1 MWEASAGIL
10 DNLTKTTENVN
21 SAMPT
26 HIPSRHPKEIPMQQ
40 DRPQADKTA
49 IVTGASSG
57 IGRAIAETLGR
68 AGAHVFLAGRTQAA
82 MEQST
87 KKIEES
93 GGRASVVV
101 ADLRDVAQVRA
112 LVDTAVGET
121 GRLDIMVNNAGLSYP
136 APILDGDPEEWRSML
151 ETNILALLVG
161 CQAAVKAMRACGA
174 EGHVVNISSI
184 AAQRRDS
191 GVYGSTKH
199 AVNAI
204 SATLRRELEQ
214 DTIRVVNVMPG
225 AIATNF
231 ARNFDPEFV
240 AGFVKMAG
248 LDVKIEPGERLPDEV
263 FAGLTQGPLK
273 NLLGDPID
281 VANAVLY
288 AVSQPIH
295 VDIADIVVR
304 PPKDL
309 NL

>member
-1 MWEASAGIL
+1 VTTHASQTG
-10 DNLTKTTENVN
+10 
-21 SAMPT
+21 
-26 HIPSRHPKEIPMQQ
+26 
-40 DRPQADKTA
+40 KTA

-57 IGRAIAETLGR
+57 IGRAIAETLGA
-68 AGAHVFLAGRTQAA
+68 AGAHVVLAGRTQAA
-82 MEQST
+82 MDESRKQ
-87 KKIEES
+87 IEEA
-93 GGRASVVV
+93 GGRASVVT
-101 ADLRDVAQVRA
+101 ADLRDVAQVRG
-112 LVDTAVGET
+112 LVDAAVAET

-136 APILDGDPEEWRSML
+136 APILEGNPEEWRAML
-151 ETNILALLVG
+151 ETNVLALLVG

-174 EGHVVNISSI
+174 KGHVVNISSI
-184 AAQRRDS
+184 AAQRADS

-204 SATLRRELEQ
+204 SATLRNELE
-214 DTIRVVNVMPG
+214 DDDIRVVNVMPG
-225 AIATNF
+225 AVATNF

-248 LDVKIEPGERLPDEV
+248 LDVDVKQGERLPDEV
-263 FAGLTQGPLK
+263 FASLTQGGLK

-281 VANAVLY
+281 IANAVLY

-304 PPKDL
+304 PPKHL